1 MRSARTCAEPR
12 PVGADRNDDASP
24 ADPRRQQLPV
34 FRGIHEDDV
43 GHGERRP
50 IESREAGELQRIV
63 FASIARGVAGADQMV
78 QHERSTREEQPREMH
93 IEVAHVPD
101 DDRIGRRQTS
111 PSAYEL
117 DPAPRQLE
125 RERGQ
130 PASALQ
136 HCYARGGVEFQRYVA
151 LDDFMPVLS
160 EALAQDPDA
169 RGGRRCHTCQK

>member
-1 MRSARTCAEPR
+1 MLLG
-12 PVGADRNDDASP
+12 VHD
-24 ADPRRQQLPV
+24 
-34 FRGIHEDDV
+34 DDV
-43 GHGERRP
+43 GYADRRAIECRQQGEFQT
-50 IESREAGELQRIV
+50 AVL
-63 FASIARGVAGADQMV
+63 ASIARGVAGADQMV
-78 QHERSTREEQPREMH
+78 QHERSSREEQPREMN

-130 PASALQ
+130 PASAPQ
-136 HCYARGGVEFQRYVA
+136 HCYARGGVESQRYVA

-169 RGGRRCHTCQK
+169 GVGAGVIRAKHDETHASSGCLCALAPRGEL